1 MIRFEK
7 TGKFKIFSSNY
18 EKKQI
23 ILCHSSREVS
33 EYLTSLEVR
42 YGHEQYKIP
51 NYVIDRNGK
60 IFKLLE
66 DEEYSYF
73 FPSDVINQKSIVIC
87 LENLGWLEKKP
98 LSNDYINW
106 IGDIYCGKVFE
117 KKWRDYIFWE
127 PYTEEQ
133 ILSMSHLCKYL
144 ITNAS
149 IRPFVIN
156 SNTRIMDVDK
166 IKGIVTRSNF
176 EKTFTDLNPSFDF
189 DNFTKCVHD
198 GNQ

>member
-1 MIRFEK
+1 MQIINFEK
-7 TGKFKIFSSNY
+7 FKSVGINT
-18 EKKQI
+18 EKERI
-23 ILCHSSREVS
+23 ILCHSSRNEN
-33 EYLTSLEVR
+33 EYFTALSNR
-42 YGHEQYKIP
+42 YNSNYDKIP
-51 NYVIDRNGK
+51 NFFVRRNGD
-60 IFKLLE
+60 IIQLLHHS
-66 DEEYSYF
+66 EYSNF
-73 FPSDVINQKSIVIC
+73 MECEMIDSTSII
-87 LENLGWLEKKP
+87 LMFENLGWLEKKP